1 MKEWFFETLKK
12 TELYNRFLRNYG
24 NSYDLESCLTNNW
37 NDEGWYFTKNS
48 IQYRKEDLFDNHED
62 GYNWRFADDG
72 FEWTLKQV
80 LLSHGFEVDYEGGD
94 GEDGLFI
101 MRKVKLSP
109 VESA

>member
-12 TELYNRFLRNYG
+12 TELYNRFLVLYANK
-24 NSYDLESCLTNNW
+24 DLPETCLAKSD
-37 NDEGWYFTKNS
+37 NDEGWFFTENS
-48 IQYRKEDLFDNHED
+48 IQYRQEDLFDNHED

-101 MRKVKLSP
+101 MRKVELSP
-109 VESA
+109 V